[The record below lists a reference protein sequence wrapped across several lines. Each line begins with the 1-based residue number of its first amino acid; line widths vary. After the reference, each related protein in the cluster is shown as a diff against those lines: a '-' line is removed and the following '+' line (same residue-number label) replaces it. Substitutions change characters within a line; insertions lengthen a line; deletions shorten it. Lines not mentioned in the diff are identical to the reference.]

1 MEPSE
6 QSDFAHDSLVV
17 TGRACILIA
26 GIFLWASSFICLMM
40 CLETLFEISDPPF
53 PGARTLFDKF
63 PALKCD
69 MEKDYLDGVW
79 EE

>member
-6 QSDFAHDSLVV
+6 QSDFARDCPVV
-17 TGRACILIA
+17 TGIAYILVA
-26 GIFLWASSFICLMM
+26 GISLWASSFICLM
-40 CLETLFEISDPPF
+40 CIETLFEISDPPF
-53 PGARTLFDKF
+53 PGARTLFDRF
-63 PALKCD
+63 PGLKCD

>member
-6 QSDFAHDSLVV
+6 QSVFAPDCPVV
-17 TGRACILIA
+17 TGIACILIA
-26 GIFLWASSFICLMM
+26 GISLWASFICLMM

-53 PGARTLFDKF
+53 PGARTLFDRF
-63 PALKCD
+63 PGLKCD